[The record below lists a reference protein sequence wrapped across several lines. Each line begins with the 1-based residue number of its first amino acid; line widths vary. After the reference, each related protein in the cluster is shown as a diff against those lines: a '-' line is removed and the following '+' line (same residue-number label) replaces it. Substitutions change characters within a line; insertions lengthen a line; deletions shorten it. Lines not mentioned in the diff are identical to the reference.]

1 VSFCVGIGYDV
12 HRLVTGRQLILG
24 GVEIAYKKGLL
35 GHSDGDV
42 LVHAVID
49 AIIGALGK
57 GDIGGF
63 FPDTDEAYRG
73 KSGQALLVEMFTRLK
88 PEKFVISNVDTT
100 IIAQEPKL
108 FPHIDRMKANL
119 GRWLSL
125 DPSKVNVKAKTHEGI
140 GALGRQEGIAAIAVV
155 LMERMD

>member
-1 VSFCVGIGYDV
+1 MSFCVGIGYDV

-24 GVEIAYKKGLL
+24 GVEISYKKGLL

-73 KSGQALLVEMFTRLK
+73 KSGQALLVEMLTRLK

-119 GRWLSL
+119 GRWLRL
-125 DPSKVNVKAKTHEGI
+125 DPFKINIKAKTHEGI
-140 GALGRQEGIAAIAVV
+140 GSLGRQEGIAAIAVV
-155 LMERMD
+155 LLERMG

>member
-24 GVEIAYKKGLL
+24 GVEISYKKGLL

-73 KSGQALLVEMFTRLK
+73 KSGQALLVEMLTRLK

-108 FPHIDRMKANL
+108 FPYIDRMKANL

-140 GALGRQEGIAAIAVV
+140 GALGRQEGIAALAVV
-155 LMERMD
+155 LLERMS

>member
-1 VSFCVGIGYDV
+1 MSFCVGIGYDV

-24 GVEIAYKKGLL
+24 GVEISYKKGLL

-73 KSGQALLVEMFTRLK
+73 KSGQALLVEMLTRLK

-108 FPHIDRMKANL
+108 FPYIDRMKANL

-140 GALGRQEGIAAIAVV
+140 GALGRQEGIAALAVV
-155 LMERMD
+155 LLERMS